1 MKKRPW
7 LVGLAAAATVATLT
21 SGCTLGDEPEAKPG
35 PGTASKVPSAPEE
48 ERVGKPNIL
57 LITVDDA
64 SATDVLDMP
73 HVQRLI
79 ADEGATVDTALAP
92 TPICVPAR
100 ASLLTGQYT
109 HNHGALGISGPYG
122 SVTSF
127 MGDGKDDDTLP
138 VWLNAAGYETFFV
151 GKYLNGYGKNN
162 GTETYVPPGWTRWLA
177 SVDTTT
183 YDYDKTQLSNNG
195 AVEEVSSTYNADGF
209 AERVDDLLGQPR
221 RTTRPWFLNVN
232 YVAPH
237 FGGPWEDDDPKYVE
251 QEVRGNDSA
260 RTNPRFPPTPY
271 VHPDDRDSFATREL
285 PDDPSMF
292 YDVPDQQAGR
302 ERKFL
307 AKPKRKRYLRE
318 LHQQRLESLQAVDRA
333 VGRHVET
340 LEESGQL
347 DDTVIVFTSD
357 NGYSVGQHN
366 LDGKLFFYEPQ
377 LTVPL
382 VIRGPGVRPDSTVES
397 VVTHADL
404 PVTLAAMAGATPSRP
419 VDGLDVSRLL
429 EQPEKYV
436 DRVVP
441 LEAYAVDA
449 QDDQRLYSGI
459 RVGNRWK
466 YARMKSGFEEV
477 YDLVEDPYELTNLA
491 ERRPALTAQ
500 LRRLD
505 ERYRDCAAR
514 TCPQLGEVPAVR

>member
-1 MKKRPW
+1 MIKRPW
-7 LVGLAAAATVATLT
+7 VVGIAAAATMATLA
-21 SGCTLGDEPEAKPG
+21 SGCTATDEATAKPG
-35 PGTASKVPSAPEE
+35 PGTASEVPRAPESS
-48 ERVGKPNIL
+48 RTDKPNIL

-79 ADEGATVDTALAP
+79 ADQGATVDTAVAP

-127 MGDGKDDDTLP
+127 MGEDKDDDTLP
-138 VWLNAAGYETFFV
+138 VWLNEAGYETFFV
-151 GKYLNGYGKNN
+151 GKYLNGYGKSDE
-162 GTETYVPPGWTRWLA
+162 TATYVPPGWTRWLA

-183 YDYDKTQLSNNG
+183 YDYDKTQLTNNG
-195 AVEEVSSTYNADGF
+195 AVEQVETTYNSDGF
-209 AERVDDLLGQPR
+209 GARVDDLLSQPR
-221 RTTRPWFLNVN
+221 RTSRPWFMTVN

-237 FGGPWEDDDPKYVE
+237 FGGPWEDDDPKYLE

-271 VHPDDRDSFATREL
+271 VHPDDRDTFATRDL

-292 YDVPDQQAGR
+292 YDVPDQQAGQ
-302 ERKFL
+302 ERKFTP
-307 AKPKRKRYLRE
+307 KPKRQRYLRE
-318 LHQQRLESLQAVDRA
+318 LNQQRIESLQAVDRA
-333 VGRHVET
+333 VGRHIEV

-347 DDTVIVFTSD
+347 DDTVVVFTSD

-382 VIRGPGVRPDSTVES
+382 VIRGPGIPRGTDVES

-404 PVTLAAMAGATPSRP
+404 PVTLAAMAGATPTRP

-429 EQPEKYV
+429 ERPEEYV
-436 DRVVP
+436 GRVVP
-441 LEAYAVDA
+441 IEGYAVDA
-449 QDDQRLYSGI
+449 QTDQRLYSGV

-466 YARMKSGFEEV
+466 YARLKSGFEEV

-491 ERRPALTAQ
+491 ERRPELTSR
-500 LRRLD
+500 LRALD
-505 ERYRDCAAR
+505 ERYRDCAAA
-514 TCPQLGEVPAVR
+514 TCPQLGEVPEVE